1 MLAFVRSMSALAVLA
16 ALALLLGCGGGDD
29 DEAKTVKGTDYEYEL
44 PQGWEDA
51 TDMGK
56 NPSWR
61 GRVWDSVAIGH
72 PDEQFRTF
80 IQVTREPTGL
90 GLEGYEQRARGQ
102 AQQIWGGL
110 DFGEARPAEI
120 DGARALEFENTTG
133 ETSIVRYI
141 ATVREGVGYI
151 VEFEAAK
158 KNEPDVEE
166 LEGVLDS
173 WRWK

>member
-1 MLAFVRSMSALAVLA
+1 MRRSAALALLA
-16 ALALLLGCGGGDD
+16 AIALLLGCGGGDED
-29 DEAKTVKGTDYEYEL
+29 APKTVKGTDYEYEL
-44 PQGWEDA
+44 PEGWEDA

-72 PDEQFRTF
+72 PEEQFRTF

-90 GLEGYEQRARGQ
+90 SLEQYEQRARGQ

-110 DFGEARPAEI
+110 EFGEASSTEINGAPAVM
-120 DGARALEFENTTG
+120 FENTTG
-133 ETSIVRYI
+133 ETSIVRYV
-141 ATVREGVGYI
+141 AAVREGVGYI
-151 VEFEAAK
+151 VEFEAGK
-158 KNEPDVEE
+158 ENEADVEE
-166 LEGVLDS
+166 LDAVLES